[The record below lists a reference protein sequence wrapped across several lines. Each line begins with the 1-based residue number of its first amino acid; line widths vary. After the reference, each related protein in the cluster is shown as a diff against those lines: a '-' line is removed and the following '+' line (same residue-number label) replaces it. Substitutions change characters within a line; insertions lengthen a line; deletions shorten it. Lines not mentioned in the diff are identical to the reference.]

1 MWVLFWNMPD
11 AIFSKGG
18 YGSFPVMFVSWL
30 FMVPSRVIHESDAV
44 PGIANRLSG
53 IFAKKISVAFPI
65 AALKF
70 PVDKTA
76 VVGLPV
82 REDLCNQDIK
92 KARMFFDI
100 QSDRKVVLII
110 GGSQGAKKINDLV
123 AQILNQLLDKYEIIH
138 LCGQKNYESFKAHLQ
153 EMYKNKLD
161 GYYHLYPFLTEE
173 MKFAFTLADVVVS
186 RASATSMFEIAAC
199 GKPSIL
205 IPLSG
210 SAQDH
215 QRKNAY
221 EYAKTGAGIIMEEN
235 NLTPHLLFANIISI
249 LEDKLTAERMSSNT
263 SAFIIKNSAEI
274 IAKEILQLRGIL

>member
-1 MWVLFWNMPD
+1 MPD
-11 AIFSKGG
+11 AVFSKGG
-18 YGSFPVMFVSWL
+18 YGSFPVMFAAWL
-30 FMVPSRVIHESDAV
+30 FMVPSRVIHESDTV
-44 PGIANRLSG
+44 PGMANRFASV
-53 IFAKKISVAFPI
+53 FAKKISVAFPV

-82 REDLCNQDIK
+82 RGDLCNQDIK
-92 KARMFFDI
+92 QARMFFDI
-100 QSDRKVVLII
+100 QSDRKVVLVM
-110 GGSQGAKKINDLV
+110 GGSQGAQKINEV
-123 AQILNQLLDKYEIIH
+123 IAQILQQLLEKYEIIH
-138 LCGQKNYESFKAHLQ
+138 LCGQKNYESFKSQLQ
-153 EMYKNKLD
+153 EMYKNKLN

-186 RASATSMFEIAAC
+186 RASATSMFEISAC

-205 IPLSG
+205 IPLPN

-221 EYAKTGAGIIMEEN
+221 EYAKTGAGTIMEEN

-249 LEDKLTAERMSSNT
+249 LDDKSVAERMSSNA
-263 SAFIIKNSAEI
+263 SAFIVKNSAEI
-274 IAKEILQLRGIL
+274 IAKEILQLRGIV